1 MDVELPITTQIFI
14 GLSEFFLK
22 YFWAIIIVFVV
33 LVIAVIQFVN
43 TKKGKRVYDKIIT
56 RIPYISSIVKK
67 VNLSRFN
74 RTLNNLLRSGVPI
87 LESLEVVKNSMTN
100 SLYNDSLKNVISKV
114 KKGYSLSSSLK
125 DESKLFPVVNVRMI
139 AVGEKTGE
147 TEEMLKKIAIFYDTE
162 IDNFVKN
169 ISSVIEPVLML
180 IIGGII
186 ALLAFSIIAPIYSIM
201 SQF

>member
-1 MDVELPITTQIFI
+1 
-14 GLSEFFLK
+14 
-22 YFWAIIIVFVV
+22 
-33 LVIAVIQFVN
+33 
-43 TKKGKRVYDKIIT
+43 
-56 RIPYISSIVKK
+56 
-67 VNLSRFN
+67 
-74 RTLNNLLRSGVPI
+74 LNNLLRSGVPI